1 VTPRLGIVQ
10 TGRVARFL
18 VVAAGVALLVGGCT
32 TTSKPSASAGQVEP
46 ADPGVPVY
54 TGKSEVIATP
64 STALVPQTVA
74 VSPIAPGYSPFEID
88 ATTVAFLLKG
98 ESEIEVFDTAEST
111 VASQTIKRFRTK
123 SLPFVAIGNT
133 PDRLLVQLPTRPN
146 GATGWIDR
154 TKVELLRNDYRLEVS
169 LSKFSMAVFEK
180 NIKVRD
186 IPIGI
191 GTDETPTPD
200 GVYYTYYTGRPKT
213 PDTVYGAFVIGLSGF
228 SEIDSLT
235 QQFAGS
241 QARLGLHGT
250 NAPEKLGDKIS
261 KGCIRMKNDDVT
273 FLIERLPLGT
283 PVKVSA

>member
-1 VTPRLGIVQ
+1 VTLWLTRAVRCLAGVGI
-10 TGRVARFL
+10 
-18 VVAAGVALLVGGCT
+18 VALLAAGCT
-32 TTSKPSASAGQVEP
+32 SSSPSAGPGEL
-46 ADPGVPVY
+46 ADPNAPVY
-54 TGKSEVIATP
+54 TGKSEIIATP
-64 STALVPQTVA
+64 STALVPQTSPP
-74 VSPIAPGYSPFEID
+74 SPIAAGYSPFEID

-98 ESEIEVFDTAEST
+98 EDEIQVFDTAEST
-111 VASQTIKRFRTK
+111 TVAQTITRFRTK

-154 TKVELLRNDYRLEVS
+154 TKVELLRNDYRLEVN
-169 LSKFSMAVFEK
+169 LAKFSMAVFEK
-180 NIKVRD
+180 NVKVRD
-186 IPIGI
+186 IPIGV

-250 NAPEKLGDKIS
+250 NAPEKLGDKVS
-261 KGCIRMKNDDVT
+261 KGCIRMSNDDVT
-273 FLIERLPLGT
+273 FLIKRLPLGT
-283 PVKVSA
+283 PVKIIA